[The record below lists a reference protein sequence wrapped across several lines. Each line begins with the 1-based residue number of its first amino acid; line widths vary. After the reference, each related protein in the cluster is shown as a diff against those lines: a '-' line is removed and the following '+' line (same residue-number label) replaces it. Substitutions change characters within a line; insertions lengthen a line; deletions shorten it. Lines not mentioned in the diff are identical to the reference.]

1 MAVTLRAMA
10 RLPGFAHTRGSG
22 TEATVTYS
30 NSLTKALADHGI
42 PYELLEHPR
51 TDRAVDEAVVLGLE
65 PQDVAKTIVLSS
77 GERNVRVVL
86 PASERIDM
94 HKLRQLLETGK
105 ELHLLTEE
113 QLEREYGEF
122 ELGAV
127 PPVGGADD
135 EVIIDHR
142 IAARRNVVF
151 EAGDHDHSVRI
162 DASDLVSFAGGRVA
176 DVCAD

>member
-1 MAVTLRAMA
+1 MAVVGAYSRRRKEGKL
-10 RLPGFAHTRGSG
+10 
-22 TEATVTYS
+22 TYS
-30 NSLTKALADHGI
+30 NSLTKVLADHGI

-51 TDRAVDEAVVLGLE
+51 SDRAVDEAAALGLE
-65 PQDVAKTIVLSS
+65 PKDVAKTVVLSA

-94 HKLRQLLETGK
+94 HKLRELLEVGK

-113 QLEREYGEF
+113 QLDREYGEF

-127 PPVGGADD
+127 PPVGGASDQ
-135 EVIIDHR
+135 VIIDHR
-142 IAARRNVVF
+142 IAARRDVVF
-151 EAGDHDHSVRI
+151 EAGDHDHSVRVG
-162 DASDLVSFAGGRVA
+162 ASDLVSLTDGRVA

>member
-1 MAVTLRAMA
+1 MAH
-10 RLPGFAHTRGSG
+10 P
-22 TEATVTYS
+22 
-30 NSLTKALADHGI
+30 NPLTTALDDHGV

-51 TDRAVDEAVVLGLE
+51 TERAVEEAAALGLN
-65 PQDVAKTIVLSS
+65 PLDVAKTIVVST

-94 HKLRQLLETGK
+94 HKLRELLDGGK
-105 ELHLLTEE
+105 KLHLLSEDE
-113 QLEREYGEF
+113 LAEAYPEF

-127 PPVGGADD
+127 PPIGGPDD

-142 IAARRNVVF
+142 VVARREVVF
-151 EAGDHDHSVRI
+151 EAGRHDCSVKLET
-162 DASDLVSFAGGRVA
+162 SDLVSLAGGRVA

>member
-1 MAVTLRAMA
+1 VL
-10 RLPGFAHTRGSG
+10 
-22 TEATVTYS
+22 TYS

-51 TDRAVDEAVVLGLE
+51 TDRAVDEAAVLGLE
-65 PQDVAKTIVLSS
+65 PKDVAKTIVLSS

-94 HKLRQLLETGK
+94 HKLRALLETGK

-127 PPVGGADD
+127 PPIGGADD
-135 EVIIDHR
+135 EVIVDHR
-142 IAARRNVVF
+142 IAARRSVVF
-151 EAGDHDHSVRI
+151 EAGDHDHSVRVE
-162 DASDLVSFAGGRVA
+162 ASDLVSFAGGRVG